1 MDQQAVPRPKLAE
14 TVIDATVRLRET
26 TISRCCEVLGDS
38 ALEYSELGDYSYLG
52 PGCMIGDAQIGRF
65 CAIAA
70 QVRIG
75 APNHPLDR
83 PSQHRF
89 TYCPEYYTATAQRD
103 HAFFQQRRADRVLIG
118 NDVWMGHAVIVM
130 PGVKVGDGAVLAAG
144 AVVTPR
150 CGALHHR
157 GRGAGATDQGALQSR
172 DCRTAI
178 ADRVVGLARRNH
190 LATLAGI
197 SVRGCRGVLRA
208 LEFFKLVARINHRD
222 AGCDA
227 IIPSATHARGR
238 ACFRCSRS
246 ALPPDARRR
255 PGKRFPAWSLIRRR
269 CRRGSPWRHRTSHS

>member
-1 MDQQAVPRPKLAE
+1 MTPAGSSGLPERGRPIDMDQQAAPRPKLAE

-26 TISRCCEVLGDS
+26 TIGRCCEVLGDS

-118 NDVWMGHAVIVM
+118 NDVWIGHAVIVM
-130 PGVKVGDGAVLAAG
+130 PGVRVGDGAVLAAG
-144 AVVTPR
+144 AVVTRDVAPYTIVGGVPAR
-150 CGALHHR
+150 PIR
-157 GRGAGATDQGALQSR
+157 ERFSR
-172 DCRTAI
+172 AI
-178 ADRVVGLARRNH
+178 AAQLSRIAWWDWPAETIWQRLPEFQSGDVEGFCAR
-190 LATLAGI
+190 
-197 SVRGCRGVLRA
+197 
-208 LEFFKLVARINHRD
+208 
-222 AGCDA
+222 
-227 IIPSATHARGR
+227 
-238 ACFRCSRS
+238 
-246 ALPPDARRR
+246 
-255 PGKRFPAWSLIRRR
+255 WS
-269 CRRGSPWRHRTSHS
+269 SSSS

>member
-1 MDQQAVPRPKLAE
+1 MTPAGSSGLPERGRPNDMDQQAAPRPKLAE

-26 TISRCCEVLGDS
+26 TIGCCCEVLGDS

-118 NDVWMGHAVIVM
+118 NDVWIGHAVIVM
-130 PGVKVGDGAVLAAG
+130 PGVRVGDGAVLAAG
-144 AVVTPR
+144 AVVTRDVAPYTIVGGVPAR
-150 CGALHHR
+150 PIR
-157 GRGAGATDQGALQSR
+157 ERFSR
-172 DCRTAI
+172 AI
-178 ADRVVGLARRNH
+178 AAQLSRIAWWDWPAETIWQRLPEFQSGDVEGFCARW
-190 LATLAGI
+190 
-197 SVRGCRGVLRA
+197 SSS
-208 LEFFKLVARINHRD
+208 
-222 AGCDA
+222 
-227 IIPSATHARGR
+227 SA
-238 ACFRCSRS
+238 
-246 ALPPDARRR
+246 
-255 PGKRFPAWSLIRRR
+255 
-269 CRRGSPWRHRTSHS
+269 